1 MRNLKL
7 VILYIF
13 VSGIF
18 FSCKNQMKFNKTD
31 WLEKGDL
38 NSFPKR
44 DKMLED
50 LLLNYPLK
58 GISYSKLVDLLGTP
72 EIDYYSESNQIYYSI
87 ITEYS
92 SDIDPVSTKILQI
105 ELNEDSVVRQIKI
118 LTFKK

>member
-1 MRNLKL
+1 
-7 VILYIF
+7 
-13 VSGIF
+13 
-18 FSCKNQMKFNKTD
+18 MKFNKTD

-38 NSFPKR
+38 NSFPNR

-50 LLLNYPLK
+50 LILNYPLK

-72 EIDYYSESNQIYYSI
+72 EIDYYSESNQIYYPI

-92 SDIDPVSTKILQI
+92 NDIDPTSNKILQI
-105 ELNEDSVVRQIKI
+105 ELNQDSVVRQVKI